1 MKQTPNKKP
10 TRGNSSNKNTAQ
22 KKPQQEKNTRKN
34 KTPERADSSALIHQ
48 ILPYIFGLTA
58 FFIALCLVLINMAG
72 KTDAMGFVGALV
84 SGMFCGFFGGG
95 AFLVPVLLI
104 YLAFAWRKSVDCGQV
119 GYKIAFSI
127 IAVLLTSAL
136 IHVCVLDEHT
146 FNPVDLWKNGLA
158 GGGVLGGWLGQLSY
172 LGLRIVGSLIVIP
185 ALLLIDVMF
194 LFGMT
199 PDNIVLYFRY
209 RRKMRAERREEGRAE
224 PAFVNK
230 PKYTDED
237 FAPISAEEAE
247 AGIAQAKN
255 RRRNKKYDVDIAP
268 DTETGA
274 TPEDLGLEYSGN
286 GKSGRK
292 ATEPEGPERP
302 TVPAPSEPIGDV
314 AEQPVPEI
322 SEEAPFEDG
331 AIPEMTPEMKAADEA
346 FQREL
351 TAGLDALFGNTE
363 AEVESAPLDVPEV
376 KEAPVQEKQ
385 PLKAE
390 SDDVFLREVKETVSE
405 LPQKPITGEQ
415 IRAEIYPPIT
425 LLSEDKGGRQ
435 ENFSA
440 ELRQTAE
447 KLQETL
453 LSFNVKTKIVGYS
466 RGPTV
471 TRYELQPEVGTRVR
485 SISNLVDDIALNL
498 AASGVRIEAPIP
510 GKSAVGIEVPNR
522 TSSTVYLRTLL
533 ESPKFKESKSNL
545 TACLGADVA
554 GNPIIFDIAKMPH
567 LLIAGATGMGKSVCI
582 NSIIMSLLYKAL
594 PRDVRLLLIDP
605 KKVEFGVYRD
615 IPHLIAPIVSDPK
628 KSAGALVKMVEEM
641 ERRFEL
647 IEEVGVRDL
656 RSYNELTKDDPDKE
670 YLPQIV
676 IIIDELADLMMT
688 TPQDVENSICRLAQ
702 KARAAGMHI
711 IVGTQRPSV
720 DVITGLI
727 KANIPSRIAFTVA
740 SQVDSRTIINIAGA
754 EKLIGRGDMLYAPV
768 GASKPMRVQG
778 SFVSDSEVEAVCDYI
793 KTNTGKAEYDD
804 NIVNGIEEAAAR
816 LDAPK
821 KGGGADMPA
830 DSGDGDGD
838 PMLRRAIELA
848 IECGKI
854 STSLIQRRLSL
865 GYGRAAKLIDKME
878 QMGFVSPQEGQKPR
892 EVLITKQQFME
903 MVVND
908 SIS

>member
-1 MKQTPNKKP
+1 MKKTTNKKP
-10 TRGNSSNKNTAQ
+10 EKKKAPQKNTTKKTGESQ
-22 KKPQQEKNTRKN
+22 KKRAPQKR
-34 KTPERADSSALIHQ
+34 DSSALIHQ
-48 ILPYIFGLTA
+48 ILPYIFGLSA
-58 FFIALCLVLINMAG
+58 FFIALCLILVNIAG
-72 KTDAMGFVGALV
+72 KTDSMGFVGKLI
-84 SGMFCGFFGGG
+84 SGFFCGFFGGG
-95 AFLVPVLLI
+95 AFLVPVLLF
-104 YLAFAWRKSVDCGQV
+104 YLAIVWRRSIDCGQA
-119 GYKIAFSI
+119 GYKIAFSV
-127 IAVLLTSAL
+127 IAMLLSSAL
-136 IHVCVLDEHT
+136 IHVCALDEHT
-146 FNPVDLWKNGLA
+146 FNPVTLWKNGLA

-172 LGLRIVGSLIVIP
+172 LGLRVVGSLIVIP

-194 LFGMT
+194 LFGVT
-199 PDNIVLYFRY
+199 PDHIVLYFRY
-209 RRKMRAERREEGRAE
+209 RRKMREERRAEGGD

-237 FAPISAEEAE
+237 FAPVSAQEAE
-247 AGIAQAKN
+247 AGVAQAKN
-255 RRRNKKYDVDIAP
+255 SRRKRKYDVDIDP
-268 DTETGA
+268 DLETGA
-274 TPEDLGLEYSGN
+274 TASDLGLEYSD
-286 GKSGRK
+286 SHTERR
-292 ATEPEGPERP
+292 ATEPE
-302 TVPAPSEPIGDV
+302 APDSEPV
-314 AEQPVPEI
+314 LN
-322 SEEAPFEDG
+322 EAPFEDG
-331 AIPEMTPEMKAADEA
+331 PVPETTPEMKAKDEE

-363 AEVESAPLDVPEV
+363 AKTEPMPLPEIEPETAP
-376 KEAPVQEKQ
+376 APEKQ
-385 PLKAE
+385 PVQAE
-390 SDDVFLREVKETVSE
+390 SDDVFLRQSKSDISE
-405 LPQKPITGEQ
+405 LPKKPIKGEQ
-415 IRAEIYPPIT
+415 IRAEIYPPVT
-425 LLSEDKGGRQ
+425 LLAEDKGGKQ
-435 ENFSA
+435 ENFTA

-533 ESPKFKESKSNL
+533 ESPKFVESKSNL

-656 RSYNELTKDDPDKE
+656 KSYNELTKDDPDKE

-816 LDAPK
+816 LDAGK
-821 KGGGADMPA
+821 KGASDMPM
-830 DSGDGDGD
+830 GDGDDQGGD
-838 PMLRRAIELA
+838 PTLRRAIELA
-848 IECGKI
+848 VESGKI
-854 STSLIQRRLSL
+854 STSLIQRRMSL
-865 GYGRAAKLIDKME
+865 GYGRAAKLIDRME
-878 QMGFVSPQEGQKPR
+878 EMGIVSPQDGQKPR

-908 SIS
+908 TIS

>member
-1 MKQTPNKKP
+1 MKQTSKKK
-10 TRGNSSNKNTAQ
+10 TAKKSSAPKNAVKKDTNVQ
-22 KKPQQEKNTRKN
+22 KQKEKPK
-34 KTPERADSSALIHQ
+34 PDSSSLIHQ
-48 ILPYIFGLTA
+48 ILPYIFVLSA
-58 FFIALCLVLINMAG
+58 LFIALCLILVSIVG
-72 KTDAMGFVGALV
+72 KTDAMGSVGKFINGL
-84 SGMFCGFFGGG
+84 FCGFFGGG
-95 AFLVPVLLI
+95 AFLVPILLL
-104 YLAFAWRKSVDCGQV
+104 YLAFAWRKSIDNEQS
-119 GYKIAFSI
+119 GYKIAFSVV
-127 IAVLLTSAL
+127 AVLLTAAL
-136 IHVCVLDEHT
+136 IHVCVPEGHT
-146 FNPVDLWKNGLA
+146 FNAKILWTNGLA
-158 GGGVLGGWLGQLSY
+158 GGGVLGGWIGQLAY
-172 LGLRIVGSLIVIP
+172 LGLNVVGSLIVIP
-185 ALLLIDVMF
+185 ALLLVTVMF
-194 LFGMT
+194 LFGVT
-199 PDNIVLYFRY
+199 PDQIVLYFRS
-209 RRKMRAERREEGRAE
+209 RQKMRAERRAEGKA

-237 FAPISAEEAE
+237 FAPVSAEEAE
-247 AGIAQAKN
+247 ASVEQAKKS
-255 RRRNKKYDVDIAP
+255 RKKKQYDVDIDP
-268 DTETGA
+268 DLETGA
-274 TPEDLGLEYSGN
+274 TPADLGLEYSDGTAE
-286 GKSGRK
+286 RR
-292 ATEPEGPERP
+292 ATEPEGPDMTP
-302 TVPAPSEPIGDV
+302 VV
-314 AEQPVPEI
+314 A
-322 SEEAPFEDG
+322 EAPFEDG
-331 AIPEMTPEMKAADEA
+331 PVAQVTPEMKAAEEE

-351 TAGLDALFGNTE
+351 SAGLDALFGNDGQ
-363 AEVESAPLDVPEV
+363 AEPAPLPELEPELPADADGGKKPV
-376 KEAPVQEKQ
+376 KAD
-385 PLKAE
+385 
-390 SDDVFLREVKETVSE
+390 SDDVFLRPSKSDISE
-405 LPQKPITGEQ
+405 LPKKIVKGEQ
-415 IRAEIYPPIT
+415 IRAEIYPPVT
-425 LLSEDKGGRQ
+425 LLAEDKGGKQ
-435 ENFSA
+435 ENFTA

-533 ESPKFKESKSNL
+533 ESPKFVESKSNL

-594 PRDVRLLLIDP
+594 PRDVKLLLIDP

-615 IPHLIAPIVSDPK
+615 IPHLIAPIVSEPK

-656 RSYNELTKDDPDKE
+656 KSYNELTKDDPDKE

-816 LDAPK
+816 LDAGK
-821 KGGGADMPA
+821 KGASDMPMGE
-830 DSGDGDGD
+830 DDGQGGD
-838 PMLRRAIELA
+838 PTLRRAIELA
-848 IECGKI
+848 VESGKI
-854 STSLIQRRLSL
+854 STSLIQRRMSL
-865 GYGRAAKLIDKME
+865 GYGRAAKLIDRME
-878 QMGFVSPQEGQKPR
+878 EMGIVSAQDGQKPR

-908 SIS
+908 TIS

>member
-1 MKQTPNKKP
+1 MKQTSKKKP
-10 TRGNSSNKNTAQ
+10 AAKKTAGKNATKKNTSPQ
-22 KKPQQEKNTRKN
+22 RKKEEKKP
-34 KTPERADSSALIHQ
+34 DSSALIHQ
-48 ILPYIFGLTA
+48 ILPYIFVLSA
-58 FFIALCLVLINMAG
+58 VFIALCLILVNIADKPDSMGSVG
-72 KTDAMGFVGALV
+72 KVVNGF
-84 SGMFCGFFGGG
+84 FCGFFGGG
-95 AFLVPVLLI
+95 AFLVPLLLL
-104 YLAFAWRKSVDCGQV
+104 YLAFAWRKSIDNEQV
-119 GYKIAFSI
+119 GYKIAFSVV
-127 IAVLLTSAL
+127 AVLLTAAL
-136 IHVCVLDEHT
+136 IHVCALEEHT
-146 FNPVDLWKNGLA
+146 FDPKILWNYGLA

-172 LGLRIVGSLIVIP
+172 LGLNLVGSLIVIP
-185 ALLLIDVMF
+185 ALLLVTVMF
-194 LFGMT
+194 LFGVT
-199 PDNIVLYFRY
+199 PDHIVLYFRY
-209 RRKMRAERREEGRAE
+209 RRKMRAERRAEGKD

-230 PKYTDED
+230 SKYEDED
-237 FAPISAEEAE
+237 FAPVTAEEAE
-247 AGIAQAKN
+247 AGVAEAKKS
-255 RRRNKKYDVDIAP
+255 RRQKKYDVDIDP
-268 DTETGA
+268 DLETGA
-274 TPEDLGLEYSGN
+274 TASDLGLEYSDGTAE
-286 GKSGRK
+286 RR
-292 ATEPEGPERP
+292 ATEPEAPDV
-302 TVPAPSEPIGDV
+302 VPIIA
-314 AEQPVPEI
+314 
-322 SEEAPFEDG
+322 EAPFEDG
-331 AIPEMTPEMKAADEA
+331 PVNEVTPEMKAAEEE

-351 TAGLDALFGNTE
+351 SAGLDALFGNTD
-363 AEVESAPLDVPEV
+363 ARVEPAPEPDPFPTE
-376 KEAPVQEKQ
+376 KKPVH
-385 PLKAE
+385 AE
-390 SDDVFLREVKETVSE
+390 SDDVFLRRSKSDISE
-405 LPQKPITGEQ
+405 LPKKPVKGEQ
-415 IRAEIYPPIT
+415 IRAEIYPPVT
-425 LLSEDKGGRQ
+425 LLAEDKGGKQ
-435 ENFSA
+435 ENFTA

-656 RSYNELTKDDPDKE
+656 KSYNELTKDDPDKE

-816 LDAPK
+816 LDAGK
-821 KGGGADMPA
+821 KGASDTPM
-830 DSGDGDGD
+830 DGDDQGGD
-838 PMLRRAIELA
+838 PTLRRAIELA
-848 IECGKI
+848 VESGKI
-854 STSLIQRRLSL
+854 STSLIQRRMSL
-865 GYGRAAKLIDKME
+865 GYGRAAKLIDRME
-878 QMGFVSPQEGQKPR
+878 EMGIVSPQDGQKPR

-908 SIS
+908 TLA

>member
-1 MKQTPNKKP
+1 MKKTSSKK
-10 TRGNSSNKNTAQ
+10 TVQ
-22 KKPQQEKNTRKN
+22 KKNAPAKSAPKKGQASKKRE
-34 KTPERADSSALIHQ
+34 ASSSDLIHQ
-48 ILPYIFGLTA
+48 ILPYIFGLSA
-58 FFIALCLVLINMAG
+58 FFIALCLILINIAG
-72 KTDAMGFVGALV
+72 KTDSMGIIGSII
-84 SGMFCGFFGGG
+84 SGFFCGSFGGG
-95 AFLVPVLLI
+95 AFLVPVLLF
-104 YLAFAWRKSVDCGQV
+104 YLALVWRRSIDNGQA
-119 GYKIAFSI
+119 GYKIAFSVV
-127 IAVLLTSAL
+127 ALMLASAL
-136 IHVCVLDEHT
+136 IHVCVLKEHT
-146 FNPVDLWKNGLA
+146 FNPVTLWKNGLA

-172 LGLRIVGSLIVIP
+172 LGLRVAGSLIVIP

-194 LFGMT
+194 LFGIT
-199 PDNIVLYFRY
+199 PDHVVLYFKY
-209 RRKMRAERREEGRAE
+209 RRKLREERAQEGRKE
-224 PAFVNK
+224 PAFINK
-230 PKYTDED
+230 PKYSEED
-237 FAPISAEEAE
+237 FAPVSAQEAE
-247 AGIAQAKN
+247 AGVEEAK
-255 RRRNKKYDVDIAP
+255 RRRRIKKYDVDIAP

-274 TPEDLGLEYSGN
+274 TASDLGLEYSSDKGE
-286 GKSGRK
+286 RR
-292 ATEPEGPERP
+292 ATEPEAPGDSIPE
-302 TVPAPSEPIGDV
+302 AG
-314 AEQPVPEI
+314 A
-322 SEEAPFEDG
+322 EAPFEDG
-331 AIPEMTPEMKAADEA
+331 PVPEMTPEMKAKDEE

-363 AEVESAPLDVPEV
+363 AQVEPSSEPVAAP
-376 KEAPVQEKQ
+376 AEKQ
-385 PLKAE
+385 PVKAD
-390 SDDVFLREVKETVSE
+390 SDDVFLRPTKENITDI
-405 LPQKPITGEQ
+405 PKKPVVGEQ

-425 LLSEDKGGRQ
+425 LLAEDKGGRQ
-435 ENFSA
+435 ENFTA

-656 RSYNELTKDDPDKE
+656 KSYNELTKDDPDKE

-778 SFVSDSEVEAVCDYI
+778 SFVSDGEVEAVCEYI

-804 NIVNGIEEAAAR
+804 SIVNGIEEAAAR
-816 LDAPK
+816 LDAGK
-821 KGGGADMPA
+821 KGASDMPVDA
-830 DSGDGDGD
+830 GDGDGD

-848 IECGKI
+848 IESGKI

-878 QMGFVSPQEGQKPR
+878 QMGFVGPQDGQKPR

>member
-1 MKQTPNKKP
+1 MKKTSNKKTAKKP
-10 TRGNSSNKNTAQ
+10 APQKNTAKKNDAQ
-22 KKPQQEKNTRKN
+22 KKKVVQKR
-34 KTPERADSSALIHQ
+34 DSSALIHQ
-48 ILPYIFGLTA
+48 ILPYIFGLSA
-58 FFIALCLVLINMAG
+58 FFIALCLILVNIAG
-72 KTDAMGFVGALV
+72 RTDSMGFVGQV
-84 SGMFCGFFGGG
+84 VNGFFCGFFGGG
-95 AFLVPVLLI
+95 AFLVPLLLL
-104 YLAFAWRKSVDCGQV
+104 YLAFAWRKSIDCGQA
-119 GYKIAFSI
+119 GYKIAFSVV
-127 IAVLLTSAL
+127 AVLLCAAL
-136 IHVCVLDEHT
+136 IHVCALKEHT
-146 FNPVDLWKNGLA
+146 FNPVTLWKYGLA
-158 GGGVLGGWLGQLSY
+158 GGGVLGGWIGQVSY
-172 LGLRIVGSLIVIP
+172 LGLRVVGSLIVIP
-185 ALLLIDVMF
+185 ALLFIDVMF
-194 LFGMT
+194 LFGIT
-199 PDNIVLYFRY
+199 PDHIVLYFRY
-209 RRKMRAERREEGRAE
+209 RRKMREERRAEGKE
-224 PAFVNK
+224 PAFISK
-230 PKYTDED
+230 PKYTEED
-237 FAPISAEEAE
+237 FAPVTAQEAE
-247 AGIAQAKN
+247 ASVAEAKKS
-255 RRRNKKYDVDIAP
+255 RRKKQYDVDIDP
-268 DTETGA
+268 DLETGA
-274 TPEDLGLEYSGN
+274 TAADLGLEYADGSAE
-286 GKSGRK
+286 RR
-292 ATEPEGPERP
+292 AVEPEGP
-302 TVPAPSEPIGDV
+302 TAS
-314 AEQPVPEI
+314 I
-322 SEEAPFEDG
+322 SNEAPFEDG
-331 AIPEMTPEMKAADEA
+331 PVGEVTPEMKAAEEE

-351 TAGLDALFGNTE
+351 TAGLDALFGNTNGQ
-363 AEVESAPLDVPEV
+363 AEPAPIPEMENVSSAETVNV
-376 KEAPVQEKQ
+376 KKPVH
-385 PLKAE
+385 AE
-390 SDDVFLREVKETVSE
+390 SDDVFLRQSTSDISE
-405 LPQKPITGEQ
+405 LPKKPIKGEQ
-415 IRAEIYPPIT
+415 IRAEIYPPVT
-425 LLSEDKGGRQ
+425 LLAEDKGGRQ
-435 ENFSA
+435 ENFTA

-533 ESPKFKESKSNL
+533 ESPKFIESKSNL

-615 IPHLIAPIVSDPK
+615 IPHLIAPIVSEPK

-656 RSYNELTKDDPDKE
+656 KSYNELTRDDPDKE

-676 IIIDELADLMMT
+676 IIIDELAGLMMT

-816 LDAPK
+816 LDAGK
-821 KGGGADMPA
+821 KGSSDMPV
-830 DSGDGDGD
+830 GDDDQGGD
-838 PMLRRAIELA
+838 PTLRRAIELA
-848 IECGKI
+848 VESGKI
-854 STSLIQRRLSL
+854 STSLIQRRMSL
-865 GYGRAAKLIDKME
+865 GYGRAAKLIDRME
-878 QMGFVSPQEGQKPR
+878 EMGIVSPQDGQKPR

-908 SIS
+908 TIS